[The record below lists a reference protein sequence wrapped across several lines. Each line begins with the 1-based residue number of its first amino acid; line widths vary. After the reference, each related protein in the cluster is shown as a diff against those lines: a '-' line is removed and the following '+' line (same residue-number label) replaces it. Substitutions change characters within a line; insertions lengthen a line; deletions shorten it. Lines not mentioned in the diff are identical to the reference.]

1 MLHFRSLGSRR
12 GLVERGPAT
21 WLAGLAEAR
30 LTVLTPCAQGA
41 VDGHAG
47 DAKGMRNFELGGVAE
62 VSNLSHAVQAGG
74 FVAGGMA
81 VDDIEVAH
89 VGCPS
94 LGPSILQTR
103 QLGVACGVWNGRT
116 SAALKAA
123 GVAGWES
130 PFM

>member
-1 MLHFRSLGSRR
+1 MILRLSSRAPPGSVLVNRALTSRLRQPDIVNFGMLHFRSLGSRR

-81 VDDIEVAH
+81 VDDIE
-89 VGCPS
+89 
-94 LGPSILQTR
+94 R
-103 QLGVACGVWNGRT
+103 
-116 SAALKAA
+116 
-123 GVAGWES
+123 
-130 PFM
+130 